1 MAELNTTLIT
11 LLPLMT
17 TDDEGSAVPFSGFP
31 SKLENDGAGVSSVF
45 SASLR
50 VMGLSRLPLSYFPLG
65 GLPGDPRRSKYP
77 AKY

>member
-31 SKLENDGAGVSSVF
+31 SKLENDGAGRRKPPEGGDD
-45 SASLR
+45 ASPR
-50 VMGLSRLPLSYFPLG
+50 HSRHPSYHSHRL
-65 GLPGDPRRSKYP
+65 
-77 AKY
+77 